1 MGTHSP
7 KNNFISHKMDLF
19 KKKPTVQQQVKT
31 NERELRKVDR
41 DVERDRRGLE
51 REEKKLEMEI
61 KKAAKQGNKQVA
73 TVLAKQLIQMR
84 KQKTR
89 TYVVQSQIRGANS
102 QSKMMGANVKLAET
116 MGQTTKV
123 MGQMNKIVDPQK
135 LAKTM
140 QEFEMT
146 EETMN
151 DALDDILTESGDEE
165 EEQAVI
171 SQVLDEI
178 GIEIAAKVSDAPSAP
193 KNKVGTKTATLSP
206 EDKEIEAMLAQLKA

>member
-1 MGTHSP
+1 MG
-7 KNNFISHKMDLF
+7 SHKMDLF

-61 KKAAKQGNKQVA
+61 KKAAKQGNKQAA

-102 QSKMMGANVKLAET
+102 QSKVMGA
-116 MGQTTKV
+116 KV
-123 MGQMNKIVDPQK
+123 MGQMNKLVDPQK
-135 LAKTM
+135 VAKTM
-140 QEFEMT
+140 QEFEMANAKMEMT

-165 EEQAVI
+165 EEQAI
-171 SQVLDEI
+171 IGKVLDEI

-193 KNKVGTKTATLSP
+193 KNKVGTKTATVSP
-206 EDKEIEAMLAQLKA
+206 EDKEIEDMLAQLKA

>member
-1 MGTHSP
+1 MG
-7 KNNFISHKMDLF
+7 SHKMDLF

-61 KKAAKQGNKQVA
+61 KKAAKQGNKQAA

-102 QSKMMGANVKLAET
+102 QSKVMGANV
-116 MGQTTKV
+116 
-123 MGQMNKIVDPQK
+123 K

-140 QEFEMT
+140 QEFEMANAKMEMT

-206 EDKEIEAMLAQLKA
+206 EDKGIEAMLAQLKA

>member
-1 MGTHSP
+1 MG
-7 KNNFISHKMDLF
+7 SHKMDLF
-19 KKKPTVQQQVKT
+19 KKKQTVQQQVKT

-102 QSKMMGANVKLAET
+102 QSKVMGANVKLAES

-123 MGQMNKIVDPQK
+123 MGQMNKMVDPQK
-135 LAKTM
+135 MAKTM
-140 QEFEMT
+140 MEFERENAKMEMT

-151 DALDDILTESGDEE
+151 DALDDILTESGDED
-165 EEQAVI
+165 EEQSVI
-171 SQVLDEI
+171 NQVLDEI

-193 KNKVGTKTATLSP
+193 KNKVKTNATSE
-206 EDKEIEAMLAQLKA
+206 EDKEIEAMLEKLKA